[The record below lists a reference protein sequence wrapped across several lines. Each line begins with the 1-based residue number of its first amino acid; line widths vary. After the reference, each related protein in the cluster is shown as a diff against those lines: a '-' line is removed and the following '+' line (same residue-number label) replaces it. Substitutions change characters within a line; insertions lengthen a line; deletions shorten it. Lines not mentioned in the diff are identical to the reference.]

1 MASDTVSHLQPVGVG
16 QILDRSFALYRQNFA
31 LFAGIVAILQIP
43 LAIINGLIT
52 ATTQQPPTTGTNGSV
67 HFSSFSGPIGASAG
81 TGLLGLIFGAVITG
95 ALAQAISARYLGR
108 EITIGTAYA
117 SVGAGTVVSL
127 ILASI
132 LYGIIV
138 GIGFI
143 LIIIPGIYLVVR
155 FLFVPEAIVL
165 ERTGIWGA
173 FSRSGQLVK
182 GSWWRV
188 FGIALLVFVITAVL
202 SSALGGVAGAL
213 LVSGHHVAGQVVAAI
228 VTILVEPFEFGALI
242 LLYYDLR
249 IRKEGFDIE
258 HLMRNFDTV

>member
-1 MASDTVSHLQPVGVG
+1 MASNAFSHLHPMGVG

-31 LFAGIVAILQIP
+31 LFAGIVATLQIP

-52 ATTQQPPTTGTNGSV
+52 ATTQPPATSATNTV

-81 TGLLGLIFGAVITG
+81 SGLLGLIFGAVITG

-108 EITIGTAYA
+108 EITIGAAYA

-138 GIGFI
+138 GIGFLI
-143 LIIIPGIYLVVR
+143 LIIPGIYLVVR

-173 FSRSGQLVK
+173 FSRSSQLVK

-188 FGIALLVFVITAVL
+188 FGIALLVFIITAVL
-202 SSALGGVAGAL
+202 SGVLGAVAGAL
-213 LVSGHHVAGQVVAAI
+213 LVSGHRVAGEVVSAI

-249 IRKEGFDIE
+249 IRKEGFDIQ
-258 HLMRNFDTV
+258 HLMRNFETV